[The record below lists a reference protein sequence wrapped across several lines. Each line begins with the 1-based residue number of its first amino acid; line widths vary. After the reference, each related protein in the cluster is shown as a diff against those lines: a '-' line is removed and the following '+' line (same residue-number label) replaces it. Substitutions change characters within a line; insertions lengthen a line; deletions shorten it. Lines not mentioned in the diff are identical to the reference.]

1 LVRRAFLLMLISMNA
16 LAHPVSATEQL
27 IVEHMPLVG
36 YVVHELAARLPRH
49 VDHGDLHSAGYLGLV
64 QAAGAFDESRGVPF
78 RRYANTRIR
87 GAIMDEL
94 RTKSWGSRTVR
105 QLGRLRDEAVA
116 HLAALHGRMP
126 SQAEIAT
133 HIGVTVQELDSVD
146 DDLHRTVVLS
156 MDAAPSLDV
165 LEPSM
170 PHPEATPEVELLRD
184 EEHRYL
190 HAAVEALPERLRTV
204 VTMYFLQGRPMADIA
219 EVLEVSESRVS
230 QMRAEALGLMK
241 DGMNASLD
249 PERVPDADRPGGCVD
264 RRRASYYAAVARAG
278 DVRRAHARTA
288 AQSTVPQQGARVSR
302 SA

>member
-1 LVRRAFLLMLISMNA
+1 MAQPRARILGDVNA
-16 LAHPVSATEQL
+16 LSSTASATEQL

-64 QAAGAFDESRGVPF
+64 QAAGSFDESRGVPF

-94 RTKSWGSRTVR
+94 RTKSWGSRSVR
-105 QLGRLRDEAVA
+105 QLGRLRDEAVS

-126 SQAEIAT
+126 SQAEIAA
-133 HIGVTVQELDSVD
+133 HIGVSVHELDVVD

-156 MDAAPSLDV
+156 MDAAPSLDL

-170 PHPEATPEVELLRD
+170 PHPEDTPEVELLRD

-190 HAAVEALPERLRTV
+190 HAAVEALPDRLRTV
-204 VTMYFLQGRPMADIA
+204 VSMYFLQGRPMADIA
-219 EVLEVSESRVS
+219 EVLDVSESRVS
-230 QMRAEALGLMK
+230 QMRAEALVLMK

-249 PERVPDADRPGGCVD
+249 PERVPTADRPGGCVD
-264 RRRASYYAAVARAG
+264 RRRTSYYAAVARAG
-278 DVRRAHARTA
+278 DVRRAHARTPQA
-288 AQSTVPQQGARVSR
+288 SVPQQGARVSR
-302 SA
+302 TA